1 MVVMMTPEDKRA
13 IVQRAR
19 GLDMTPSELLRRAGR
34 TYDAAEDEA
43 ALNVLAEALEQSNAE
58 LRQQLDDVMERV
70 DARLAE
76 IARMRA
82 ERQAASE
89 AG

>member
-58 LRQQLDDVMERV
+58 LRQQLDDVMGRV

-82 ERQAASE
+82 ERQAASH

>member
-58 LRQQLDDVMERV
+58 LRQQLDDVMGRV